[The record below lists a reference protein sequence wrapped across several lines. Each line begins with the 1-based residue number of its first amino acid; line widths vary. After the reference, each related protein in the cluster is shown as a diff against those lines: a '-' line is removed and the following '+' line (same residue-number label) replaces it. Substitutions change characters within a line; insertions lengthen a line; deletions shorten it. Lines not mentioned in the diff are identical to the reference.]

1 LFEILM
7 LLERRHITMRMDLDE
22 WHALISRL
30 PGLPLEPLGW
40 DDVREAR
47 GLARLVDPFDRLIA
61 ASAVRLDVP
70 LITGDERMRESG
82 LVRTVW

>member
-1 LFEILM
+1 M
-7 LLERRHITMRMDLDE
+7 LERRRIKTRMDLEE
-22 WHALISRL
+22 WHALIGRF

-40 DDVREAR
+40 DDIREAR

-70 LITGDERMRESG
+70 LITGDERIRESG